1 MKVLVQFLVL
11 LTFAAV
17 YLFSVSAAS
26 GLRAEPRDGATMPK
40 VEGEWRQYVV
50 PAGEK
55 DAGKIFYYNTQT
67 KEKSWDRPAAMGG
80 STSGKWITASTNM

>member
-1 MKVLVQFLVL
+1 MKFSTHFLFFL
-11 LTFAAV
+11 AFAAA
-17 YLFSVSAAS
+17 YLFSESAAS

>member
-1 MKVLVQFLVL
+1 MKFSVKVLLFLA
-11 LTFAAV
+11 FAVV
-17 YLFSVSAAS
+17 YLFSETAGS
-26 GLRAEPRDGATMPK
+26 GLRADPRDGATMPK
-40 VEGEWRQYVV
+40 IDGEWRQYVV

-80 STSGKWITASTNM
+80 STSGKWITTSTNM